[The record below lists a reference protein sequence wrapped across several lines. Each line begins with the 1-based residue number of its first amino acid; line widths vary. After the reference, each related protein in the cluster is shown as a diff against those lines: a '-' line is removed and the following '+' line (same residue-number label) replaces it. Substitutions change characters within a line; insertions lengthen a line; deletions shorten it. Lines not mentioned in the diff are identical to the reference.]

1 MTVLI
6 TLVTLALLVNLY
18 YSKTN
23 SVVTLTFWRALLF
36 GVSYM
41 EGENEETRYAILE
54 VHIAFMVITLIYD
67 ID

>member
-1 MTVLI
+1 MIGLI

-41 EGENEETRYAILE
+41 EGTNEETKYAVLE
-54 VHIAFMVITLIYD
+54 IHIAFMVITLIYD

>member
-1 MTVLI
+1 MIVLI

-18 YSKTN
+18 YSKRN

-41 EGENEETRYAILE
+41 EGENEETNYAVLE
-54 VHIAFMVITLIYD
+54 IHIAFIVITLIYD

>member
-1 MTVLI
+1 MIGLI

-54 VHIAFMVITLIYD
+54 MHIAFMVITLIYD

>member
-1 MTVLI
+1 MIVLI

>member
-1 MTVLI
+1 MIGLI

>member
-1 MTVLI
+1 MIGLI

-18 YSKTN
+18 YSKRN
-23 SVVTLTFWRALLF
+23 SVVTLTLWRALLF

-41 EGENEETRYAILE
+41 EGENEETSYAVLE
-54 VHIAFMVITLIYD
+54 IHIAFMVITLIYD

>member
-1 MTVLI
+1 MIGLI

-18 YSKTN
+18 YSKRN

>member
-1 MTVLI
+1 MTALI

-18 YSKTN
+18 CSKTN

-41 EGENEETRYAILE
+41 EGTNEETNYAVLE
-54 VHIAFMVITLIYD
+54 IHIAFMVITLIYD

>member
-1 MTVLI
+1 MIGLI
-6 TLVTLALLVNLY
+6 ILVTLALLVNLY
-18 YSKTN
+18 YSRTN

-41 EGENEETRYAILE
+41 EGENEETNYAVLE
-54 VHIAFMVITLIYD
+54 IHIAFMVITLIYD

>member
-1 MTVLI
+1 MIGLI

-18 YSKTN
+18 YSKRN

-41 EGENEETRYAILE
+41 EGTNEETKYAVLE
-54 VHIAFMVITLIYD
+54 IHISFMVITLIYD

>member
-1 MTVLI
+1 MIGLI
-6 TLVTLALLVNLY
+6 TLVTLGLLVNLY
-18 YSKTN
+18 YSKRN

>member
-1 MTVLI
+1 MIVLI

-18 YSKTN
+18 YSKRN

-41 EGENEETRYAILE
+41 EGENEETNYAVLE
-54 VHIAFMVITLIYD
+54 IHIAFMVITLIYD

>member
-1 MTVLI
+1 MIGLI
-6 TLVTLALLVNLY
+6 TLITLALLVNLY
-18 YSKTN
+18 YSKRN

-41 EGENEETRYAILE
+41 EGTNEETNYAVLE
-54 VHIAFMVITLIYD
+54 IHISFMVITLIYD

>member
-1 MTVLI
+1 MIALI

-18 YSKTN
+18 YSKRN
-23 SVVTLTFWRALLF
+23 SVVTLTFWRALVF

-41 EGENEETRYAILE
+41 EGTNEETNYAVLE
-54 VHIAFMVITLIYD
+54 IHIAFMVITLIYD